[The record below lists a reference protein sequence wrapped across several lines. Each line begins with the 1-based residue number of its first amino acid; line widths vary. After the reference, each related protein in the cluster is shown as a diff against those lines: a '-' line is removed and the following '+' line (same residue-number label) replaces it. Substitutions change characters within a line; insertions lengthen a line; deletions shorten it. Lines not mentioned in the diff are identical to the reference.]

1 MNFDDLWRAD
11 ILTHTAQR
19 RYDRWM
25 AAFGSC
31 LAVIV
36 KAHLDT
42 RYTPTVEQMKVFVAQ
57 AEAMAN
63 LADMATQPTR
73 DEWEKR
79 QIEALSK

>member
-1 MNFDDLWRAD
+1 
-11 ILTHTAQR
+11 
-19 RYDRWM
+19 
-25 AAFGSC
+25 
-31 LAVIV
+31 
-36 KAHLDT
+36 
-42 RYTPTVEQMKVFVAQ
+42 MKVFVAQ